1 MSFASDARAVR
12 DPSKPLHLRV
22 AAWRRCLHRYA
33 PYGFGPTLRHLRERF
48 GSLDD
53 PAALESAM
61 SALEASRQVWLAEV
75 ARFQRGRRVAKA
87 QGRRRA
93 RPVDLAPYQDQGWPG
108 GVAAGGPLPGSLTD
122 QRVTDEFLA
131 RYGMTSW
138 TPQPVNHRR
147 RLRRLPSVGS
157 ATCAFFAAV
166 GCGGLVLSVIAV
178 VAVVCVNPPAVAK
191 WSFGLTGAVALVLLG
206 LWSAASDADQRR
218 NDRAERARVAALA
231 EAAERRCRADQLRS
245 FDLY

>member
-61 SALEASRQVWLAEV
+61 SALEASRRVWLAEV
-75 ARFQRGRRVAKA
+75 VRFQQGRQVAKA
-87 QGRRRA
+87 QGRRRV
-93 RPVDLAPYQDQGWPG
+93 RPVDLAPYRDQGWPG
-108 GVAAGGPLPGSLTD
+108 GVAAGGPPPGSRTD

-131 RYGMTSW
+131 RYGMMLW

-147 RLRRLPSVGS
+147 RLRRLPPVEPAG
-157 ATCAFFAAV
+157 CAFFAAV
-166 GCGGLVLSVIAV
+166 GCGGLVLSLIAL
-178 VAVVCVNPPAVAK
+178 VAVVCANPPAIAK
-191 WSFGLTGAVALVLLG
+191 WSFGLTGAVALILFG
-206 LWSAASDADQRR
+206 LCSAASDSDRR
-218 NDRAERARVAALA
+218 RSARAERARVVALA
-231 EAAERRCRADQLRS
+231 EAAERRCRADRLRS
-245 FDLY
+245 FDLH